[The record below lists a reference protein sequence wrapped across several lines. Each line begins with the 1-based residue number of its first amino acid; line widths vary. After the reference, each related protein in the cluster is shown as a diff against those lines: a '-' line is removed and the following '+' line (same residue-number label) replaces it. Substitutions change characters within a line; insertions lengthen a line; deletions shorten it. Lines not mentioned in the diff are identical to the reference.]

1 MALRTIIKDTT
12 VKIGDTIKVKHQ
24 FGEGEKIQTQAFQ
37 GILIAIK
44 GRSIGKTFCVR
55 KIAVDS
61 IGVERIWPVACPS
74 ILKVEVVKTG
84 DVRRAKLYY
93 LRDRLGKT
101 AVKVKTARKDVVKPA
116 PKKKSSSS
124 KTAKKSS

>member
-1 MALRTIIKDTT
+1 MALKTSIKSTT

-24 FGEGEKIQTQAFQ
+24 FGEGEKLQTQTFQ

-44 GRSIGKTFCVR
+44 GRGVGKTFCVR
-55 KIAVDS
+55 KIAVDG
-61 IGVERIWPVACPS
+61 IGVERIWPVVCPS

-93 LRDRLGKT
+93 LRDRVGKT
-101 AVKVKTARKDVVKPA
+101 AVKVKTSRKDVIKPVSQKKISHAKIVK
-116 PKKKSSSS
+116 
-124 KTAKKSS
+124 